1 MPSPGVGIT
10 DFGASFI
17 KYLPGVTMTLNMT
30 SPARQIPLGK
40 VKWEG
45 DRLLKKV
52 HVQLNTAITSVSDG
66 GSIPVAGKQTYVDS
80 EAYRKFCVAA
90 AQVTD
95 GILRNAATTENAAI
109 TVTKS
114 ELETL
119 LKSVRMYENFMFTRD
134 GTAVVATLGATTS
147 GATITV
153 SDGRGF
159 WDNQTYEL
167 RDATTPTTIYDSF
180 TVSKTARA
188 LTNGEATLTLAS
200 TLASSGQSTGSYI
213 SWKAG
218 DDAAYGKVWT
228 GLGKLIDDASGTF
241 QSVSTTTYP
250 RYTSPVLDNG
260 GTKRP
265 LTPTLFR
272 QMLAMIKQESG
283 QDANRDI
290 TVLTSVWD
298 GINVE
303 ELYEGDVRI
312 TPETKT
318 VGLVMPTFQTALGK
332 VSIMTDPH
340 APYGTMFF
348 IDRNEISRA
357 VQADL
362 DWRRSDGGGIFERSN
377 NFLGY
382 YANAVEISELFIDQR
397 NRCGKIKDLKV
408 TAKTAY

>member
-1 MPSPGVGIT
+1 MSAGVGIV

-17 KYLPGVTMTLNMT
+17 KYLPGVTMTLNNT

-45 DRLLKKV
+45 EKLLKKV
-52 HVQLNTAITSVSDG
+52 HVKRNIAITSTTDG

-80 EAYRKFCVAA
+80 EAFRKFTVAA

-95 GILRNAATTENAAI
+95 GILHNAASTQNAAI
-109 TVTKS
+109 TITKS

-119 LKSVRMYENFMFTRD
+119 MESIKKYENYMFTRD
-134 GTAVVATLGATTS
+134 GTAVMATLGATTS
-147 GATITV
+147 GASITV
-153 SDGRGF
+153 SDARAF
-159 WDNQTYEL
+159 WDDQSYEI
-167 RDATTPTTIYDSF
+167 RNATTGVLINSF
-180 TVSKTARA
+180 TVSRAARA
-188 LTNGEATLTLAS
+188 LTNGEATLTLS
-200 TLASSGQSTGSYI
+200 TSLAAGTQVTGDLI
-213 SWKAG
+213 SWKSG
-218 DDAAYGKVWT
+218 NDAAYGKAWT
-228 GLGKLIDDASGTF
+228 GLDKLIDDATGTF
-241 QSVSTTTYP
+241 QSVNVTTYP

-283 QDANRDI
+283 QEANRDI

-303 ELYEGDVRI
+303 ELYEGEVRI
-312 TPETKT
+312 TPDTKT
-318 VGLVMPTFQTALGK
+318 VGLVMPTFQTVLGK
-332 VSIMTDPH
+332 VTIMTDADTPV
-340 APYGTMFF
+340 GKMFF

-357 VQADL
+357 VQAEL

-397 NRCGKIKDLKV
+397 NRCGKIEDLKA
-408 TAKTAY
+408 TAKTAF